1 VAACERAKR
10 LANLDVLNGVDPWT
24 AWYEGYLGTVG
35 FRSLVLGLTVGAWW
49 GVGGIP
55 AGNALW
61 YAMTNGNGSLRL
73 LWEAGQL
80 AQIGVRDAGE
90 QPLHGTIPM
99 VLGVLVR
106 QAPGGD
112 ASLNV
117 GVVFD
122 AAYNPMHALMVLIAL
137 EQAVPGFGQGVKPLL
152 ASLPNILLEDGEY
165 GMIYSHD
172 DFFVPHPAAH

>member
-61 YAMTNGNGSLRL
+61 YA
-73 LWEAGQL
+73 
-80 AQIGVRDAGE
+80 
-90 QPLHGTIPM
+90 
-99 VLGVLVR
+99 
-106 QAPGGD
+106 
-112 ASLNV
+112 
-117 GVVFD
+117 
-122 AAYNPMHALMVLIAL
+122 
-137 EQAVPGFGQGVKPLL
+137 
-152 ASLPNILLEDGEY
+152 
-165 GMIYSHD
+165 
-172 DFFVPHPAAH
+172 